1 MQIGQIT
8 TYLREM
14 SEHHETGN
22 QGEALAADYLRQQGF
37 EILHTNWRFLHLEID
52 IAARHG
58 DFLVICEVKTRGSD
72 AWGEPETFVSNDK
85 QQKLVRAAGHYLER
99 NNLDLE
105 VRFDVIGILGKDQ
118 NARIRH
124 IPDAFQ
130 PRVK

>member
-1 MQIGQIT
+1 MQTKVQSA
-8 TYLREM
+8 YLRAM
-14 SEHHETGN
+14 SEHHQTGN

-52 IAARHG
+52 IAALHEN
-58 DFLVICEVKTRGSD
+58 FLVICEVKTRGSD
-72 AWGEPETFVSNDK
+72 AWGEPETFVSKDK
-85 QQKLVRAAGHYLER
+85 QQKLVRAAGHYLEQ

-105 VRFDVIGILGKDQ
+105 VRFDVIGILGKDR